1 LKSILNAA
9 VLLLVGLSASRLQV
23 CAQEVDAY
31 LGVGT
36 ARASSNGQQID
47 TFGDHTLHATP
58 SLGGVLPDFG
68 INVFFNKQVG
78 VGWTAS
84 WRWNSADYA
93 GLKYRS
99 TFHVFDGIFQ
109 PARIR
114 TRRFVPELR
123 AGIGMTSVHFEFDDQ
138 QACDQVP
145 GCPSS
150 RFFLAHV
157 AGAGRLYVSDHVF
170 VRPAV
175 DLHYV
180 NHFFLFGTN
189 WVPRYSISLG
199 YSFGK
204 E

>member
-1 LKSILNAA
+1 MKSILSAA

-36 ARASSNGQQID
+36 TRASSNGQQID
-47 TFGDHTLHATP
+47 TFGDNTLYATP
-58 SLGGVLPDFG
+58 KMGGVFPDFG
-68 INVFFNKQVG
+68 INVLFNKQVG

-84 WRWNSADYA
+84 WKWASSDYA
-93 GLKYRS
+93 GLRYRS
-99 TFHVFDGIFQ
+99 TFHVFDGILQ
-109 PARIR
+109 PARFR

-123 AGIGMTSVHFEFDDQ
+123 AGIGMTSMHFEFDDQ
-138 QACDQVP
+138 QSCDQVP

-150 RFFLAHV
+150 HFFLAHV
-157 AGAGRLYVSDHVF
+157 AGAARLYVSDHVF

-175 DLHYV
+175 DVHFV
-180 NHFFLFGTN
+180 NHFFPFGSH
-189 WVPRYSISLG
+189 WVPRYSMSLG